1 LYYYCSCPIPSADLK
16 KKNCRKECQKH
27 NRRGAELQGLGFTTH
42 TFLNSTF
49 LMQVVGTKTLS
60 PSEDDGDNTSGD
72 EKQA

>member
-1 LYYYCSCPIPSADLK
+1 LK

-27 NRRGAELQGLGFTTH
+27 SRRGVELQGLGFTAH

-60 PSEDDGDNTSGD
+60 PSEDDGDNTSSD

>member
-1 LYYYCSCPIPSADLK
+1 LK